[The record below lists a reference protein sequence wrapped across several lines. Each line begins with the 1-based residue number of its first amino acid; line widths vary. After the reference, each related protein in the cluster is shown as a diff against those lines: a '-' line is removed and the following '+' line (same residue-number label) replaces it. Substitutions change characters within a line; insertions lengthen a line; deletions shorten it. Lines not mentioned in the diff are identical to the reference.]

1 MAEPYGVNDI
11 QDSTIVKIAFGAKT
25 VYPSDA
31 FNVLNLDNL
40 LSRKKAEDYVEEN
53 KNKLKRMQIQQ
64 HATAVYTKINNA
76 IKEGKSTTTYELTD
90 DQMKDVNIRK
100 AVYAVMCIID
110 NKQQAPDAENTYIK
124 NDKYD
129 PTTDPDTNRY
139 KLLNKTD
146 SQIFGFSVSAR
157 KKNSEGKYDN
167 KDATVVEIKDWEQS
181 AQKYTIGWK

>member
-1 MAEPYGVNDI
+1 MADYGVNDI
-11 QDSTIVKIAFGAKT
+11 QDSTVVKIAFGAKT

-40 LSRKKAEDYVEEN
+40 LSKSKAKKYVNEN

-90 DQMKDVNIRK
+90 DQMKDINIRR
-100 AVYAVMCIID
+100 AVYAVMCVID
-110 NKQQAPDAENTYIK
+110 DEQQAVDASHTYIK

-129 PTTDPDTNRY
+129 PNTDPDTKRY
-139 KLLNKTD
+139 QLLNKTD
-146 SQIFGFSVSAR
+146 SQLFGFDVTAR
-157 KKNSEGKYDN
+157 KKNSEGKYND
-167 KDATVVEIKDWEQS
+167 KDKNTEVAIKDWEQF
-181 AQKYTIGWK
+181 AQKYTISWK